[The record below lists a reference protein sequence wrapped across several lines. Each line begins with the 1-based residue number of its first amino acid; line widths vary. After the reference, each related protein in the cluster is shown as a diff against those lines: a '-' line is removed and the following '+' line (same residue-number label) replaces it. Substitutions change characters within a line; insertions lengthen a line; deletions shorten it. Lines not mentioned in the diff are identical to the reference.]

1 MNPRKS
7 ILASLIVAFSIG
19 LAACGGGS
27 GNGPN
32 PPATV
37 IVSFAAQPP
46 ASLVVSTTVSLTAIV
61 SNDTNGAGVNWTV
74 TCGSAQC
81 GSFNP
86 TGTASSAATTYTA
99 PAAGPT
105 GNTVTVVATS
115 VTDSTKSIAAT
126 ITITGAA
133 QAVLAD
139 GTYVFRLSGE
149 DITQNGSPYFVAGAF
164 TVQNKNIT
172 GGEQDFVDLASGRT
186 DTLLASGSSLSTT
199 STGNIQIVLNT
210 GDTNVGVNGVETL
223 RGTLVSGSHL
233 QISEFDAFGSATGT
247 LDLQTGKAAPAGG
260 YAFNLSGLDGSAQAN
275 PLVVGGILNFSG
287 TLISVGNSVF
297 DFNDNGGVAQG
308 QTFAS
313 GTVTAPDG
321 FGRIAITL
329 TPTATNVFPAF
340 ALSGY
345 IVGPNRIQIVE
356 NLQDN
361 LNGVL
366 GGTALGQGSNSG
378 NFTTASVAGGSY
390 AFTAVGVDVNGL
402 AHFAGGFGLNANGTV
417 SGVIALND
425 LTTFGGFPIS
435 GGTWTIQPNGR
446 VTLSNVTTSS
456 LAATFDFQLYV
467 DGSGNALELGVDGNE
482 ATAGA
487 AYLQTGGSINA
498 GNYAIGAQG
507 YANVTGQPFW
517 AAVGPVAIDSGGNLT
532 GSTDYNVLGAT
543 PLPDVV
549 LTGTTNTSQRLF
561 AIAGLNSL
569 SFSGTDEF
577 GYFPIDASRVLAIE
591 VDSGQLG
598 LFILEK
604 VTP

>member
-1 MNPRKS
+1 MNSRKG

-27 GNGPN
+27 GNGPT
-32 PPATV
+32 PPATI

-46 ASLVVSTTVSLTAIV
+46 ASLVAGATVSLTAIV
-61 SNDTNGAGVNWTV
+61 SNDASGGGVNWTV

-86 TGTASSAATTYTA
+86 TATASSAAATYTA
-99 PAAGPT
+99 PAAVPT

-115 VTDSTKSIAAT
+115 VTDSTKTASAT
-126 ITITGAA
+126 ITITATA
-133 QAVLAD
+133 SAVLAD
-139 GTYVFRLSGE
+139 GTYVFSLSGE
-149 DITQNGSPYFVAGAF
+149 DITDGGSPYFVAGAF
-164 TVQNKNIT
+164 TVLNKNIT
-172 GGEQDFVDLASGRT
+172 GGEQDFVDIASGRT

-199 STGNIQIVLNT
+199 ANGNIQIVLNT

-287 TLISVGNSVF
+287 TLLSVGNSVF

-313 GTVTAPDG
+313 GSVTAPDG
-321 FGRIAITL
+321 FGRITVTL
-329 TPTATNVFPAF
+329 TPTATNVFPEF

-378 NFTTASVAGGSY
+378 NFTTGSVSGGSY

-425 LTTFGGFPIS
+425 LSTFGGFPIT

-482 ATAGA
+482 ATAGP
-487 AYLQTGGSINA
+487 AYLQTGASINP
-498 GNYAIGAQG
+498 GNYAMGAQG
-507 YANVTGQPFW
+507 YANVTGAPFW

-532 GSTDYNVLGAT
+532 GSTDYNVLGAA
-543 PLPDVV
+543 PLQGVT
-549 LTGTTNTSQRLF
+549 LTGTTNTSQGLF
-561 AIAGLNSL
+561 AIAGLNAL
-569 SFSGTDEF
+569 SFSGTDQF
-577 GYFPIDASRVLAIE
+577 GYFPIDNSRVLAIE

-604 VTP
+604 VSP